1 MFFNFQNTYAKL
13 PQNFYQKIKPTEVS
27 NPKLLYCNESLAN
40 SLGLEHKLH
49 DEAEIAQIFSG
60 NKILSNSDP
69 IALAYAGHQFGYF
82 VPQLG
87 DGRAVLLG
95 EIKDQA
101 NKRFDVQLKGSGVT
115 AYSRNGDGR
124 AALGPVLREY
134 IISEAMHYLGVKT
147 TRSLAVV
154 STGENVLRNG
164 MLLPGAILT
173 RIASSHIRIGTFE
186 YFASRGDI
194 KSLKILADYTIDR
207 HYPELKTTSAPYVS
221 LFEKVMEA
229 QIELIVNWMRVGFI
243 HGVMNTDNTSI
254 AGETLDYGPC
264 AFLDEYDPDKV
275 FSAIDY
281 QGRYSFSNQPQ
292 ICYWNLA
299 QLAQCIALVIGGDIE
314 KSLSILYAVLANF
327 KVQYQ
332 TKYYD

>member
-101 NKRFDVQLKGSGVT
+101 NKRFDVQLKGS
-115 AYSRNGDGR
+115 
-124 AALGPVLREY
+124 
-134 IISEAMHYLGVKT
+134 
-147 TRSLAVV
+147 
-154 STGENVLRNG
+154 
-164 MLLPGAILT
+164 
-173 RIASSHIRIGTFE
+173 
-186 YFASRGDI
+186 
-194 KSLKILADYTIDR
+194 
-207 HYPELKTTSAPYVS
+207 
-221 LFEKVMEA
+221 
-229 QIELIVNWMRVGFI
+229 
-243 HGVMNTDNTSI
+243 
-254 AGETLDYGPC
+254 
-264 AFLDEYDPDKV
+264 V
-275 FSAIDY
+275 FCFKR
-281 QGRYSFSNQPQ
+281 RY
-292 ICYWNLA
+292 
-299 QLAQCIALVIGGDIE
+299 
-314 KSLSILYAVLANF
+314 
-327 KVQYQ
+327 
-332 TKYYD
+332 